1 MCCTGESSSVN
12 CGRVHGPGIDS
23 ISENRS
29 IMKGLLFV
37 LLAGVAVGML
47 IAPDKGSESWK
58 KMVDSLDDVK
68 KKTMDE
74 IDNLVAKGKDLA
86 SKGKSAAKNASRAW

>member
-1 MCCTGESSSVN
+1 
-12 CGRVHGPGIDS
+12 
-23 ISENRS
+23 
-29 IMKGLLFV
+29 MKGLLFV

-47 IAPDKGSESWK
+47 LAPDKGSESWK

-74 IDNLVAKGKDLA
+74 IDNLVTRGKDLA
-86 SKGKSAAKNASRAW
+86 SKGKAAAKNASRAW

>member
-1 MCCTGESSSVN
+1 
-12 CGRVHGPGIDS
+12 
-23 ISENRS
+23 
-29 IMKGLLFV
+29 MKGLLFV
-37 LLAGVAVGML
+37 LLAGVAVGIL

-68 KKTMDE
+68 KKTMEE